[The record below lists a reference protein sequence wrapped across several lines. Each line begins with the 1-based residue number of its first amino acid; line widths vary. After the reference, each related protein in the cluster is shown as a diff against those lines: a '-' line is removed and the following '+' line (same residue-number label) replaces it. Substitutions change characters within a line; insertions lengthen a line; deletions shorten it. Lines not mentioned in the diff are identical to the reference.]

1 MKVKPVSNFVPCAI
15 NNSLKQNTVA
25 FNGLFTDI
33 FTIKDKEAYNKKI
46 SEKVLGKTDKVDLDF
61 YNKTTK
67 KERSI
72 ISQTID
78 DKMRDVVDYNFQ
90 VGVEFKK
97 YLDKKYGKDKYVFVS
112 IGTSPAGIGKV
123 LQYMGAEVKFLPM
136 SALNADDA
144 SEILAKDEKGKKAY
158 KKFLNEQGISTE
170 NIKNS
175 DKQYLF
181 YDYAYRGITI
191 KRFEEVLKNIFDV
204 DTDLDNVHFIKL
216 NDEIPSVQRNSLWLT
231 RQVSDDYIDKYLRF
245 PYVERYAGMPH
256 LKYNELDKID
266 DVKKEKHDLETK
278 KFIFETIYKLDKKGV
293 LKNNPLNEKN
303 I

>member
-78 DKMRDVVDYNFQ
+78 GKMRDVVDYNFQ

-144 SEILAKDEKGKKAY
+144 YEILAKDEKGKKAY

>member
-1 MKVKPVSNFVPCAI
+1 MYVNSISNLYPCNI
-15 NNSLKQNTVA
+15 NNLSKRTSIP
-25 FNGLFTDI
+25 FSGLFADI
-33 FTIKDKEAYNKKI
+33 FTIKDKEAYNKKLA
-46 SEKVLGKTDKVDLDF
+46 EKVLNKTDKVDLDF
-61 YNKTTK
+61 YNKTTT

-72 ISQTID
+72 IPQTISG
-78 DKMRDVVDYNFQ
+78 KMREVADYNFQ

-123 LQYMGAEVKFLPM
+123 LQYMGAEVKFLPI

-144 SEILAKDEKGKKAY
+144 YETLAKDEKGKRAY

-245 PYVERYAGMPH
+245 PFVERYAGMPH
-256 LKYNELDKID
+256 LKYTELDKIN
-266 DVKKEKHDLETK
+266 DVKNEKHDLETK
-278 KFIFETIYKLDKKGV
+278 KFIFEIIYKLDKKGL